1 MNPNR
6 SLLFHGSVILVLSL
20 FAGALAAVPGVAN
33 PRMAVAAHLAA
44 LITGPI
50 LLSLGLAWPHVKLRE
65 RTAARTATLLVASLY
80 LNVAFVTLAALF
92 GTSQATP
99 LAGAGHAGAAWQEAV
114 VNAGFAVAVV
124 GMFAAFLL
132 VAIGFARGRAA
143 AGS

>member
-6 SLLFHGSVILVLSL
+6 SLLFHGSVVLVLSL
-20 FAGALAAVPGVAN
+20 LAGALAAVPGVAN

-50 LLSLGLAWPHVKLRE
+50 LLALGLAWPYVELSE
-65 RTAARTATLLVASLY
+65 RTAARTSTLLVVSLY

-99 LAGAGHAGAAWQEAV
+99 LAGAGHAGSAWQEVFVTTGFGLAV
-114 VNAGFAVAVV
+114 I

-132 VAIGFARGRAA
+132 VAVGFSRGRSRA
-143 AGS
+143 